1 MVGKGEGS
9 IGGVEMTEG
18 VGEKVGGGEPLHGI
32 SRPVITMRG
41 GPRGYRSPIQPP
53 IHGEVKISPNDAVP
67 AHPCQKWAEALLNEK
82 FLSNRVTRGEV
93 RVDEEEGVTSPKTS
107 HVEEAPIRR
116 PCHSIIPPHDAEEA
130 IGDPVLPNE
139 GSNPKKPPFLFVVAK
154 LYYCNIGYRHVAQ
167 ETQRLEISILAPR
180 SAVQLPLHARSLF
193 ASPGLHARSPLS
205 RPPSRERSLPRLLSF
220 PRADR
225 EKEGS
230 SLLTRKVRKVGSAPA
245 RRLRSLR
252 SPPPRD
258 DIWRK
263 TELAYDHINPFLP
276 SIGAVERLEN
286 WSNCSFI
293 FPFPPSGRSN
303 GAEKMLQTDSHRR
316 LRQRD

>member
-139 GSNPKKPPFLFVVAK
+139 GSNPPKRPSRV
-154 LYYCNIGYRHVAQ
+154 
-167 ETQRLEISILAPR
+167 
-180 SAVQLPLHARSLF
+180 
-193 ASPGLHARSPLS
+193 ASPDDLVARSPKSGSCSSEPVLHTRPRCS
-205 RPPSRERSLPRLLSF
+205 IAIPCFCFLHENDVSTQLTPPSAIEREEF
-220 PRADR
+220 V
-225 EKEGS
+225 
-230 SLLTRKVRKVGSAPA
+230 VRV
-245 RRLRSLR
+245 
-252 SPPPRD
+252 
-258 DIWRK
+258 
-263 TELAYDHINPFLP
+263 
-276 SIGAVERLEN
+276 
-286 WSNCSFI
+286 
-293 FPFPPSGRSN
+293 
-303 GAEKMLQTDSHRR
+303 
-316 LRQRD
+316 